1 MLVVFRTDPHR
12 PYRSGDDDVL
22 QVLADGA
29 GAAIAEIRARH
40 AAERERD
47 ERLTDLREQQ
57 HELLEKLAG
66 MEARERSQLAESI
79 HDEPIQRLVA
89 GMLRLDNLSIRM
101 DEPTRDELDRVNGQL
116 ELAVDWLRNLIVVAL
131 SPPDLA
137 DGLGPALVGLAN
149 GIFAGTPT
157 TFLVDGPDHVALTV
171 AAKEAAYRI
180 FREALVNVR
189 KHARADTVTLQ
200 LQERHDVVVLSLI
213 DDGIGSTRLD
223 GGPGHLGMS
232 TMRARADAE
241 GGKLHIDSV
250 PGLGTVVTLTL
261 PAGTA
266 IQYEGDSGGNRRG
279 AKGGALS

>member
-1 MLVVFRTDPHR
+1 
-12 PYRSGDDDVL
+12 
-22 QVLADGA
+22 
-29 GAAIAEIRARH
+29 
-40 AAERERD
+40 
-47 ERLTDLREQQ
+47 
-57 HELLEKLAG
+57 

-101 DEPTRDELDRVNGQL
+101 DEPTRDELDRVATQL

-137 DGLGPALVGLAN
+137 DGLGPALAGLAN
-149 GIFAGTPT
+149 GIFAGTNT
-157 TFLVDGPDHVALTV
+157 TFLVDGPDHVSLSLP
-171 AAKEAAYRI
+171 AKEATYRI

-189 KHARADTVTLQ
+189 KHAKAASVTLR
-200 LQERHDVVVLSLI
+200 LDDREGEVELTLT
-213 DDGIGSTRLD
+213 DDGVGSTKLD

-241 GGKLHIDSV
+241 GGKFRIESV

-261 PAGTA
+261 PSPT
-266 IQYEGDSGGNRRG
+266 R
-279 AKGGALS
+279 